1 MSQKS
6 DSSYNSSGCST
17 SESDEETYDVS
28 NLCEDFKKLK
38 PYDYEPLASSSDESD
53 SELESDCQ
61 VPDDSRKGKK
71 SWCKCA
77 QCKTMQT
84 EWESC
89 CCQEAN
95 EIAKNL
101 FEGMIINDCPK
112 KLKRILYYNITEVT
126 WNCVNNSS
134 HNYKVLKVKAVP
146 HIFF

>member
-17 SESDEETYDVS
+17 SESESDEETYDVS

-77 QCKTMQT
+77 QCKAMQT
-84 EWESC
+84 ERESW

-95 EIAKNL
+95 EIAENL

-112 KLKRILYYNITEVT
+112 KNLKGFCII
-126 WNCVNNSS
+126 
-134 HNYKVLKVKAVP
+134 K
-146 HIFF
+146 

>member
-6 DSSYNSSGCST
+6 DGSYNSSGCST
-17 SESDEETYDVS
+17 SESESNEETYDVS

-77 QCKTMQT
+77 QCKAMQT
-84 EWESC
+84 ERESW

-95 EIAKNL
+95 EIAENL
-101 FEGMIINDCPK
+101 FEGMIINDCSK
-112 KLKRILYYNITEVT
+112 KT
-126 WNCVNNSS
+126 
-134 HNYKVLKVKAVP
+134 
-146 HIFF
+146 

>member
-1 MSQKS
+1 MPKKS

-17 SESDEETYDVS
+17 SEYEIDEETYDFS

-38 PYDYEPLASSSDESD
+38 PYDCEPLASSSDESD

-61 VPDDSRKGKK
+61 VPDDSCKGKK

-77 QCKTMQT
+77 QCKAMQT
-84 EWESC
+84 ERESW

-95 EIAKNL
+95 EIAENL

-112 KLKRILYYNITEVT
+112 KT
-126 WNCVNNSS
+126 
-134 HNYKVLKVKAVP
+134 
-146 HIFF
+146 